1 MKFRVILA
9 DPPWKYAD
17 FGHANNGAARNH
29 YPLMTQERLCAL
41 PVAKLAADPCALFL
55 WATGPKMIEA
65 LEVVDAWGFDFKTV
79 AFTWHK
85 TGNIGLGSYT
95 RTSEEFVLLGT
106 RPRQNHGLT
115 KLLRSHSV
123 RSFVEASRGEHSEKP
138 EQVARRIE
146 DLFPGPY
153 LELFARK
160 TRPGW
165 SVFGNA
171 LPNGGDSCV
180 VDVLC
185 V

>member
-1 MKFRVILA
+1 M
-9 DPPWKYAD
+9 
-17 FGHANNGAARNH
+17 
-29 YPLMTQERLCAL
+29 
-41 PVAKLAADPCALFL
+41 
-55 WATGPKMIEA
+55 
-65 LEVVDAWGFDFKTV
+65 
-79 AFTWHK
+79 
-85 TGNIGLGSYT
+85 
-95 RTSEEFVLLGT
+95 
-106 RPRQNHGLT
+106 
-115 KLLRSHSV
+115 